1 MPKYELSES
10 LKIARQKAAELNLPI
25 KIIKGSRENEREIT
39 FYFEAENRVDF
50 RILVQELNN
59 FFKESIRLE
68 QIGSRDVVKK
78 IGSFGICGQEVC
90 CKRFLNGF
98 QSITND
104 MIIAQGL
111 KCSPAACT
119 GMCGKLVCCLSYEC
133 PKEKLLAIQKTKKQN
148 KVKLAQ
154 KKAEVKPEIKEE
166 MNIPNKKINNE
177 LQPIQTPPENPQ
189 KVEIQNAP
197 IQVKEEKI
205 NRQIE
210 QVPLANL
217 GHKVE
222 TINDTKTNEVSLTKV
237 HDTSSSS
244 KKHFKKKKNK
254 PPVTNKKIKTKRSK
268 LVRIVRK

>member
-1 MPKYELSES
+1 MPQYELTES

-25 KIIKGSRENEREIT
+25 KIVKGNREKEGEMT

-50 RILVQELNN
+50 RILVQELNS

-78 IGSFGICGQEVC
+78 IGGFGVCGQEVC
-90 CKRFLNGF
+90 CKRFLHGF

-111 KCSPAACT
+111 KCSPAQCT

-154 KKAEVKPEIKEE
+154 KREEVGKEIQKELPLMQLPSKVIEPTKTQNSLVEVKKEE
-166 MNIPNKKINNE
+166 VN
-177 LQPIQTPPENPQ
+177 
-189 KVEIQNAP
+189 V
-197 IQVKEEKI
+197 
-205 NRQIE
+205 QIE
-210 QVPLANL
+210 AD
-217 GHKVE
+217 
-222 TINDTKTNEVSLTKV
+222 TNDLNQEIVSLNEEQPN
-237 HDTSSSS
+237 

-254 PPVTNKKIKTKRSK
+254 PQLANKKIKTKLSK
-268 LVRIVRK
+268 LVRIVK